1 MVKNIGILGGSF
13 DPIHV
18 GHLNM
23 AKEALKYLSLDK
35 IYLDPN
41 KCPYYKDNAKV
52 SDNDRINMIKL
63 SINHETNIEISELEI
78 NNENYLSTYEVLK
91 ILNEKYPDTIFTFI
105 MGMDS
110 FLNLHKWRH
119 AEEII
124 NLANLAV
131 LMRPGFILNLEE
143 LPPLQQK
150 LYQEAIILEKES
162 LIMNFKDT
170 KKHKLYLIKGIEVN
184 ISSSFIRENLKTQN
198 YDKLTNF
205 LTQETLNYIKEHN
218 LYT

>member
-35 IYLDPN
+35 IYLEPN
-41 KCPYYKDNAKV
+41 KCPYYKDNAQV
-52 SDNDRINMIKL
+52 SDNDRINMINL
-63 SINHETNIEISELEI
+63 CINHETNIEISELEI

-91 ILNEKYPDTIFTFI
+91 ILNEKYPNTIFTFI

-124 NLANLAV
+124 NLASLAV
-131 LMRPGFILNLEE
+131 LMRPGFTINPEG

-150 LYQEAIILEKES
+150 LYQDAQILDKES
-162 LIMNFKDT
+162 T
-170 KKHKLYLIKGIEVN
+170 KKKILDTNNHKLYLIKGIEVD
-184 ISSSFIRENLKTQN
+184 ISSSFIRENLKTRN